1 MSSCLNNT
9 NGSCLNGGKCIS
21 GICICSNE
29 CFYGDRCQTY
39 YNILSLP
46 FSSAMAEDTS
56 DAHIVYIMLLTLIVV
71 IGLLN
76 NIVCII
82 ISTREHIRITANGV
96 YIFVIS
102 TSGVIRKLFLQ
113 TVVLTIIGY
122 DSSSLR
128 TWSCYVNPYI
138 SLVIA
143 YACIW
148 ISVAIATERVLIE
161 CFNMELY
168 ETHRHAIMISIGC
181 FIYSSVSNL
190 PRIFAREFILKPSGE
205 SICMYDYISHP
216 EWSISDTVFSYINV
230 ILPCAA
236 HLICTGCVLTTIVR
250 RKILICK
257 NSQPQQRLH
266 RIWLRQLYVHRDF
279 LVPPLFLIFCLL
291 PNAIHGHLIASCI
304 EYNNVTHLRLH
315 IACIFL
321 LHLPF
326 AFICLVYI
334 YPNQSY
340 RKEFRQTWFYRALC
354 CGLSRKDKKKVQ
366 QRYQLTAKL
375 TLSELVEKSSS

>member
-1 MSSCLNNT
+1 MLSCSNNT
-9 NGSCLNGGKCIS
+9 NDSCLNGAECIS
-21 GICICSNE
+21 DICSCSNE
-29 CFYGDRCQTY
+29 CFYGDRCQAY
-39 YNILSLP
+39 YNILRLP

-56 DAHIVYIMLLTLIVV
+56 DAHIVYVMLLTLVV
-71 IGLLN
+71 IIGLLN
-76 NIVCII
+76 NIVCIV

-102 TSGVIRKLFLQ
+102 ASGIVRKLFLQ
-113 TVVLTIIGY
+113 TMVLTIIGY

-128 TWSCYVNPYI
+128 IWSCYASPYI
-138 SLVIA
+138 SLVIG

-168 ETHRHAIMISIGC
+168 ETHRHAILISIGC
-181 FIYSSVSNL
+181 FIYSSVANL
-190 PRIFAREFILKPSGE
+190 PGIFAREFVFDPSGK
-205 SICMYDYISHP
+205 SVCMYDYISHP
-216 EWSISDTVFSYINV
+216 EWSIPNIVFSYINAIV
-230 ILPCAA
+230 PCTA

-257 NSQPQQRLH
+257 NNQPQQRLW
-266 RIWLRQLYVHRDF
+266 RVWLRQLYLHRDF

-291 PNAIHGHLIASCI
+291 PNAIHGHLIGSCI
-304 EYNNVTHLRLH
+304 QYNNVAHLRLH
-315 IACIFL
+315 IVFIFL

-326 AFICLVYI
+326 VFICLVYI
-334 YPNQSY
+334 YPNQLY
-340 RKEFRQTWFYRALC
+340 RKEFRRTWFYRVLC
-354 CGLSRKDKKKVQ
+354 CGLSQKDKKKVQ
-366 QRYQLTAKL
+366 LRYQLTVKS